1 MKYKIESQTI
11 PKELREKINEK
22 IIYIINNNL
31 TEKET
36 GITKND
42 IFNSYTGRGGLHNL
56 NYNDYSNYYSYKK
69 DKQEIEQGQFFT
81 PYSLVNWI
89 MDCLKPKQS
98 DLIADLTCGHGAF
111 INSAPNEINFYGC
124 ELDYNSYL
132 VAKYLYPEAKL
143 VNGDIREY
151 SPQSTF
157 DYVIGNPPY
166 GLKWIKNNINFSSE
180 LYYCIKAYELL
191 KPCGILAIIVPYSF
205 CNDEFSNK
213 SDIEALNEKF
223 NYVVQIALDKN
234 SFKHL
239 GVENYKTKLLIL
251 QKKSEHT
258 ENIEFKNQVLNLSNS
273 NLIYSKYIC
282 PLVAQKDKLKQKL
295 LLENIKSGDYD
306 FQYKVRKLMYDI
318 KNNPKTKK
326 YLADC
331 QEYID
336 RFKNQKQPAYM
347 NYEEW
352 EKTKVTSKGVLEK
365 LKYTLQLQ
373 HPQRKKENVLIKDK
387 YNLRLKDLK
396 IPIYK
401 AVAEEYYP
409 FEDTKYK
416 KLIDKKIKQYHIQSK
431 KFNDMKIDPKIES
444 WLKNFE
450 LKSDSETIK
459 LNPLQ
464 LHDTNLFLQK
474 PYAFVQ
480 WEQGSGKTITGIT
493 QAEYRLKH
501 NNVRNVF
508 IVSTAIAIKTNWN
521 DVLKAYGKDFCNIEK
536 LSDINNIK
544 KGQYVTITLNM
555 MCKYHRQIKKYI
567 KMQSQKVMLIFDESD
582 NISQTNSKRTKAV
595 LNAFRK
601 VKYKLLMTGTS
612 TRNNVAEIIPQ
623 IELLYNNSYNMISTN
638 DYIYKRDKQNLE
650 ELLEQVNEYKNKPIP
665 AYNKGYKLFKES
677 HIPEKITVFGLEK
690 LTQDIYNLEDLK
702 ALRDKTIITRTFE
715 EVTGKKLYE
724 IKHVSCIMNE
734 AEKSLYTKAIEK
746 FYEMEYLFS
755 KTGNS
760 RKDAILKIL
769 KQLILML
776 KICASS
782 QIFKEYESSE
792 LPEKFKKVIKL
803 VNKFKDQRVAIGVR
817 HIEVANEYY
826 KEIKKQFPNRQVFL
840 ITGDKTSLEQRK
852 SIVNELKATKNGILI
867 STQQSLSASM
877 NIDFVDKC
885 IIAELHWN
893 NAGMS
898 QYYFRFIRYTST
910 RFKEVYFVTYKNS
923 IETNL
928 LKMILTKDKLNLIMK
943 NKELADEEIE
953 EKFGIDSDVLKNLMY
968 KEQTDDGV
976 KIRWGEQKV
985 S

>member
-1 MKYKIESQTI
+1 MRYKIENQTI

-22 IIYIINNNL
+22 IIHIIQNNL
-31 TEKET
+31 DEKDT
-36 GITKND
+36 NITKND
-42 IFNSYTGRGGLHNL
+42 IFNSYTGKGGLHNL
-56 NYNDYSNYYSYKK
+56 KYEDYKNYYEYKK

-81 PYSLVNWI
+81 PYSLANWI
-89 MDCLKPKQS
+89 MNCLKPKQS
-98 DLIADLTCGHGAF
+98 DLIADLTFGHGAF
-111 INSAPNEINFYGC
+111 INSVPNEINFYGC

-132 VAKYLYPEAKL
+132 VAKYLYPDAKL
-143 VNGDIREY
+143 VHGDIREY
-151 SPQSTF
+151 SPESTF

-166 GLKWIKNNINFSSE
+166 GLKWTKNGVNYSSE
-180 LYYCIKAYELL
+180 LYYCIKAHTLL

-213 SDIEALNEKF
+213 SDIEALNERF
-223 NYVVQIALDKN
+223 NHVVQIALDKN

-251 QKKSEHT
+251 QKKSDCTT
-258 ENIEFKNQVLNLSNS
+258 EVKFKSGVLYTDNS
-273 NLIYSKYIC
+273 DLIYNNYIAS
-282 PLVAQKDKLKQKL
+282 LVAQKDKLKQKL
-295 LLENIKSGDYD
+295 FLENIKSSDCD
-306 FQYKVRKLMYDI
+306 FQYKVKKLIYDI
-318 KNNPKTKK
+318 KKNPKTKK
-326 YLADC
+326 YLAAC

-336 RFKNQKQPAYM
+336 RFKNQKQPTYM

-352 EKTKVTSKGVLEK
+352 EKTKITSKGVLQK
-365 LKYTLQLQ
+365 LKYILQLQ
-373 HPQRKKENVLIKDK
+373 HPQRKKENGLIKDK
-387 YNLRLKDLK
+387 YNLKLNDLK

-416 KLIDKKIKQYHIQSK
+416 KLIDKKIKQYQIQSK
-431 KFNDMKIDPKIES
+431 KFKDMKIDPKIES
-444 WLKNFE
+444 WLKKFE

-459 LNPLQ
+459 LNSLQ

-501 NNVRNVF
+501 NNVMNIF

-536 LSDINNIK
+536 LDDIRNIK

-567 KMQSQKVMLIFDESD
+567 KMQSQKVMLILDESD
-582 NISQTNSKRTKAV
+582 NISQANSKRTKAV
-595 LNAFRK
+595 LNAFRR

-638 DYIYKRDKQNLE
+638 DYIYKRDKYHLD

-665 AYNKGYKLFKES
+665 AYIRGYKLFKES
-677 HIPEKITVFGLEK
+677 HIPEKITVFGIAK
-690 LTQDIYNLEDLK
+690 LNQDIYNLEDLK
-702 ALRDKTIITRTFE
+702 TLRDKTIITRTFE

-724 IKHVSCIMNE
+724 IKQISCSMNE
-734 AEKSLYTKAIEK
+734 AEKSLYRTAIEK

-760 RKDAILKIL
+760 RKDAMLKIL
-769 KQLILML
+769 QQLILML
-776 KICASS
+776 KICASP
-782 QIFKEYESSE
+782 QIFKEYKSSE
-792 LPEKFKKVIKL
+792 LPGKFKEVLKL
-803 VNKFKDQRVAIGVR
+803 VDKFKDERIAIGVR

-826 KEIKKQFPNRQVFL
+826 KKIKKSFPNRQVFL

-928 LKMILTKDKLNLIMK
+928 LKMILTKDKFNLIMK
-943 NKELADEEIE
+943 NKEVADEEIE
-953 EKFGIDSDVLKNLMY
+953 EKFGIDSDILKNLMY
-968 KEQTDDGV
+968 KEQTENGV

>member
-1 MKYKIESQTI
+1 MGTR
-11 PKELREKINEK
+11 LR
-22 IIYIINNNL
+22 
-31 TEKET
+31 
-36 GITKND
+36 
-42 IFNSYTGRGGLHNL
+42 
-56 NYNDYSNYYSYKK
+56 
-69 DKQEIEQGQFFT
+69 
-81 PYSLVNWI
+81 
-89 MDCLKPKQS
+89 
-98 DLIADLTCGHGAF
+98 
-111 INSAPNEINFYGC
+111 
-124 ELDYNSYL
+124 
-132 VAKYLYPEAKL
+132 
-143 VNGDIREY
+143 
-151 SPQSTF
+151 
-157 DYVIGNPPY
+157 
-166 GLKWIKNNINFSSE
+166 
-180 LYYCIKAYELL
+180 
-191 KPCGILAIIVPYSF
+191 
-205 CNDEFSNK
+205 
-213 SDIEALNEKF
+213 
-223 NYVVQIALDKN
+223 
-234 SFKHL
+234 
-239 GVENYKTKLLIL
+239 
-251 QKKSEHT
+251 
-258 ENIEFKNQVLNLSNS
+258 
-273 NLIYSKYIC
+273 
-282 PLVAQKDKLKQKL
+282 
-295 LLENIKSGDYD
+295 
-306 FQYKVRKLMYDI
+306 
-318 KNNPKTKK
+318 
-326 YLADC
+326 
-331 QEYID
+331 
-336 RFKNQKQPAYM
+336 
-347 NYEEW
+347 
-352 EKTKVTSKGVLEK
+352 
-365 LKYTLQLQ
+365 
-373 HPQRKKENVLIKDK
+373 
-387 YNLRLKDLK
+387 
-396 IPIYK
+396 
-401 AVAEEYYP
+401 
-409 FEDTKYK
+409 
-416 KLIDKKIKQYHIQSK
+416 
-431 KFNDMKIDPKIES
+431 
-444 WLKNFE
+444 
-450 LKSDSETIK
+450 
-459 LNPLQ
+459 
-464 LHDTNLFLQK
+464 
-474 PYAFVQ
+474 
-480 WEQGSGKTITGIT
+480 KTITGIT

-501 NNVRNVF
+501 NNVRNIF

-521 DVLKAYGKDFCNIEK
+521 DVLKAYDKDFCNIEK

-595 LNAFRK
+595 LNAFRR

-638 DYIYKRDKQNLE
+638 DYIYKRDKQNLK
-650 ELLEQVNEYKNKPIP
+650 ELLEQPNEYKNKPIP

-690 LTQDIYNLEDLK
+690 LNQDIYSLEDLK

-760 RKDAILKIL
+760 RKDAMLKIL

-803 VNKFKDQRVAIGVR
+803 VDKFKDQRVAIGVR

-968 KEQTDDGV
+968 KVQTDDGV
-976 KIRWGEQKV
+976 KICWGEQKV